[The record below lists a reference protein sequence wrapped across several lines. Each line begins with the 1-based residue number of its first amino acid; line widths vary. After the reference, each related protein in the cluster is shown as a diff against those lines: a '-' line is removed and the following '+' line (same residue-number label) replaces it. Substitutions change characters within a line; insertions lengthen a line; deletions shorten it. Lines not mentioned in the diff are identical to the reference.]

1 LRGTDGVGYPHRD
14 DAVEG
19 SIADEYK
26 TRKAS
31 FEKTAKDWTKQY
43 AK

>member
-1 LRGTDGVGYPHRD
+1 VCSD
-14 DAVEG
+14 DAVEN

-26 TRKAS
+26 NRKTS